1 MYYIQE
7 TDKPVLIA
15 RLFNLLEI
23 IDDKIILPVSY
34 GEEVDNKRINILAK
48 KIKKILNKTSCKSVI
63 LSKYLKEKENFISLL
78 NSYGI
83 DVIDGKWLFSV
94 ISSKVVDYVSE
105 KKKLKKEETNV
116 SVLVNNNDSDY
127 IIENIKNIIRT
138 YKSVNIVTNNF
149 GKFKKLEKNI
159 LEKEGIMVTITNNKK
174 KSLMRSNII
183 LNVDFTNEE
192 INKYNIPEEAIIVNL
207 KGNVDINKKR
217 FNGIN
222 INDYEISFENFE
234 EFDYDKSKIYF
245 QKDIYESLIYKKQP
259 YEQIE
264 RKIKRDNLKVKELI
278 GKRTSF

>member
-7 TDKPVLIA
+7 TDKPVLIV